1 MTEKK
6 NYEDLKREVW
16 ETGRCAGCGAC
27 VAVCPAD
34 AIILAGGGAS
44 CSPSHT
50 GYCKDATDGV
60 PCGAC
65 YAVCPRTSGKGSDT
79 ASSPLLGEY
88 REIVAAKA
96 AFDVARKQS
105 GGAVTAILANALEEG
120 LVDAVVTITE
130 DRWTMKPRSAVITAR
145 EVLVAHAGSRYNWWV
160 PLLSA
165 LKEAVVRRKFQR
177 IAVVGVPCAVQ
188 ALRAMKS
195 SSNDLIR
202 PFGRSIRLII
212 GLFCTE
218 SFDYERLVE
227 GKLKTELG
235 LETWQIKRLD
245 VKGKLEVTVTDGSV
259 LSIPLAE
266 LQDCIRPGCHF
277 CTDLTAA
284 DADISA
290 GAVGSAGGYT
300 TLIIRN
306 DVGAGFVADAVDRGL
321 LSLHDEVDIAP
332 IERLAGKK
340 AGRRSET

>member
-6 NYEDLKREVW
+6 NYEDLKKEVW
-16 ETGRCAGCGAC
+16 ETGKCAGCGAC

-34 AIILAGGGAS
+34 AIILGGGS
-44 CSPSHT
+44 ESLSPSHT

-65 YAVCPRTSGKGSDT
+65 YAVCPRTSENDWDT
-79 ASSPLLGEY
+79 APSPLLGEY
-88 REIVAAKA
+88 REIVAARA
-96 AFDVARKQS
+96 AFDVAKKQS

-120 LVDAVVTITE
+120 LIDAVVTVAE
-130 DRWTMKPRSAVITAR
+130 DRWTMQPQSVVITSK
-145 EVLVAHAGSRYNWWV
+145 EVLITHAGSRYNWWV

-165 LKEAVVRRKFQR
+165 LKEAVIRRKFQR

-195 SSNDLIR
+195 SSNDLVR

-218 SFDYERLVE
+218 SFDYEKLVE
-227 GKLKTELG
+227 RKLKTDLG
-235 LETWQIKRLD
+235 LDTWQIKRLN
-245 VKGKLEVTVTDGSV
+245 VKGKLEVTVTDGSN

-266 LQDCIRPGCHF
+266 LHDCIRPGCHF

-284 DADISA
+284 EADISA
-290 GAVGSAGGYT
+290 GAIGSPEGFT

-306 DVGAGFVADAVDRGL
+306 NVGTGFVTDAIEHNR
-321 LSLHDEVDIAP
+321 LSVREDIDLAP
-332 IERLAGKK
+332 IERLAEKK
-340 AGRRSET
+340 AERRKEA

>member
-44 CSPSHT
+44 RSPSHT

-65 YAVCPRTSGKGSDT
+65 YAVCPRTPGKGRDT
-79 ASSPLLGEY
+79 APLLGEY

-96 AFDVARKQS
+96 AFEVTKKQS

-120 LVDAVVTITE
+120 LIDAVVTITE
-130 DRWTMKPRSAVITAR
+130 DRWTMKPRSVVITAQ
-145 EVLVAHAGSRYNWWV
+145 EVLIAHAGSRYNWWV

-165 LKEAVVRRKFQR
+165 LKEAVVRRKFQH

-195 SSNDLIR
+195 SSNDLVR
-202 PFGRSIRLII
+202 PFGRSIRLIV

-218 SFDYERLVE
+218 SFDYEKLVE

-245 VKGKLEVTVTDGSV
+245 VKGKLEVTVTDGST
-259 LSIPLAE
+259 LSIPLDE
-266 LQDCIRPGCHF
+266 LHDCIRPGCLV
-277 CTDLTAA
+277 CTDLTAV

-306 DVGAGFVADAVDRGL
+306 DVGAGFVADAVDRGR
-321 LSLHDEVDIAP
+321 LSLQDEVDIAP

-340 AGRRSET
+340 AERRSET